1 LFSLDQNDS
10 LKDFQFEAMTPCHQ
24 FGLAWIILAAALALH
39 VIDEAATDFLSVYNP
54 AVREI
59 RRRIP
64 FLPLPTFTFGRWI
77 TGLCL
82 GIALLAALAPLA
94 FHGERWLVRFSYP
107 LALFMFANGFGHIAA
122 SLYSRRLLPGVY
134 SSPMLLM
141 ASVFL
146 FLSAR
151 GVT

>member
-1 LFSLDQNDS
+1 MMN
-10 LKDFQFEAMTPCHQ
+10 PGHQ
-24 FGLAWIILAAALALH
+24 FGLAWIALAAALALH
-39 VIDEAATDFLSVYNP
+39 VFDEAATDFLSVYNP

-59 RRRIP
+59 RRRVP

-82 GIALLAALAPLA
+82 GVALLFALAPLA
-94 FHGERWLVRFSYP
+94 FYGDRWLVRFSYP
-107 LALFMFANGFGHIAA
+107 LALFMFANGFGHIAG
-122 SLYSRRLLPGVY
+122 SLYWRRLLPGVF
-134 SSPMLLM
+134 SSPTLLA

-151 GVT
+151 GVR